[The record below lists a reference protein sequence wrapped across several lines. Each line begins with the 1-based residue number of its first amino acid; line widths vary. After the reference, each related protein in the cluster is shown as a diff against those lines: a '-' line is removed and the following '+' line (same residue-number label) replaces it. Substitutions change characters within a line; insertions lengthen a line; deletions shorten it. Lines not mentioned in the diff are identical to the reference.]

1 MNIDVALL
9 REQIGFLD
17 SYPWREQEDL
27 EYVQGIIHLLETILD
42 EELDK

>member
-1 MNIDVALL
+1 MNIDVYLL

-17 SYPWREQEDL
+17 SYPWREQAEL
-27 EYVQGIIHLLETILD
+27 EYVQGIINLLEAILD